1 MPPISLSVAGRLY
14 EIASDDSQVE
24 HLRQLAREVD
34 DRAQKLTGAIGA
46 QPEARLLLMV
56 ALTLADELAETK
68 AAASH
73 AQTGLADVAG
83 DETRLVGIIAD
94 LAQRIEDIA
103 HRLER
108 S

>member
-1 MPPISLSVAGRLY
+1 M
-14 EIASDDSQVE
+14 
-24 HLRQLAREVD
+24 AREVD
-34 DRAQKLTGAIGA
+34 DRAQALTAAIGA

-56 ALTLADELAETK
+56 ALSLADELAETK
-68 AAASH
+68 AAADQ
-73 AQTGLADVAG
+73 AQTGLAHVAG
-83 DETRLVGIIAD
+83 DETRIVGIIGD